1 MAQPHW
7 IIIHGLRHKESG
19 RGRGPFWKGLPSPSP
34 NPSPIPLKLLCA
46 DGSFPSMKQRAAPRP
61 ASHQNRIPEYGC
73 GFPDPFN
80 TLIALTISQT
90 YGCGSLI
97 IFKALSEY
105 TVVLFSQYDETI
117 DFLSNLF
124 RWRLH
129 DWGIL
134 SVIPL
139 KFQEI
144 KHQPFPM
151 AQPHWIMIHGLRH

>member
-1 MAQPHW
+1 M
-7 IIIHGLRHKESG
+7 GSG
-19 RGRGPFWKGLPSPSP
+19 IRNRGGGRAPFEKGLPSPSP

-46 DGSFPSMKQRAAPRP
+46 DGSFPSMKQRAAPRL

-90 YGCGSLI
+90 HGCGSLI
-97 IFKALSEY
+97 AFKALSEY

-124 RWRLH
+124 R
-129 DWGIL
+129 
-134 SVIPL
+134 
-139 KFQEI
+139 
-144 KHQPFPM
+144 
-151 AQPHWIMIHGLRH
+151 